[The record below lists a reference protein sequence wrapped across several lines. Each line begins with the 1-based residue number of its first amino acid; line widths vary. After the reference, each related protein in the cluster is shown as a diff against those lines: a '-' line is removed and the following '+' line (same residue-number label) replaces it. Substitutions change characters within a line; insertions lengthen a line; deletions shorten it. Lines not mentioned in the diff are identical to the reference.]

1 MPVRYPEFQRHVS
14 RDKVS
19 ALCAAAAMLVCCAV
33 ADTASAARAAPAYR
47 EGVNYI
53 PVMPAQ
59 PVNVNP
65 GQAEVLEFFWYG
77 NPQCFAL
84 EPYLEAWQK
93 SLPANVVLTRV
104 PATLNPQWNVAA
116 RAYYVAVQLGIAD
129 KANAL
134 IYAAMHVQH
143 LSLGTQ
149 SDYQRL
155 FASQLGVSAQQFNAT
170 WNSLQ
175 VDARLSQAKV
185 LAQRYGVTN
194 LPALS
199 VDGKWLTG
207 AGYHLSTAQI
217 MPAVSW
223 LVQQDLGALAASVQQ

>member
-1 MPVRYPEFQRHVS
+1 MAVRYPEFQKHVS

-19 ALCAAAAMLVCCAV
+19 KLCAAGAMLVCCAF
-33 ADTASAARAAPAYR
+33 AGTASAAGAAPAYR

-65 GQAEVLEFFWYG
+65 GQVEVLEFFWYG
-77 NPQCFAL
+77 SSQCFAL
-84 EPYLEAWQK
+84 EPYLDAWQR

-104 PATLNPQWNVAA
+104 PATLNPQWDVAA
-116 RAYYVAVQLGIAD
+116 RAYYVAVQLGIANQ
-129 KANAL
+129 ANAL
-134 IYAAMHVQH
+134 IYAALHVQH

-155 FASQLGVSAQQFNAT
+155 FTGQLGVSVQQFNAT

-175 VDARLSQAKV
+175 VDARLAQAKV

-194 LPALS
+194 LPALT

-217 MPAVSW
+217 VPAVNW
-223 LVQQDLGALAASVQQ
+223 LVQQDQGALAASVQQ

>member
-1 MPVRYPEFQRHVS
+1 MTKTVAS
-14 RDKVS
+14 R
-19 ALCAAAAMLVCCAV
+19 LWLAAVLLACSGVAGTVFAAG
-33 ADTASAARAAPAYR
+33 AAPAYR

-59 PVNVNP
+59 PTNVNP
-65 GQAEVLEFFWYG
+65 GQVEVLEFFWYD

-93 SLPANVVLTRV
+93 SQPINVVLTRV
-104 PATLNPQWNVAA
+104 PATLNPQWDVAA
-116 RAYYVAVQLGIAD
+116 RAYYTAVQLGLAD
-129 KANAL
+129 KANVL
-134 IYAAMHVQH
+134 IYSAIHQQH
-143 LSLGTQ
+143 MSLATQ
-149 SDYQRL
+149 TDYQRL
-155 FASQLGVSAQQFNAT
+155 FTSQLGVSAQQFNTT

-175 VDARLSQAKV
+175 VDARLAHAKV

-194 LPALS
+194 VPAFA

-207 AGYHLSTAQI
+207 TGYRLSTAQI

-223 LVQQDLGALAASVQQ
+223 LVQQDQGALATSAQQ